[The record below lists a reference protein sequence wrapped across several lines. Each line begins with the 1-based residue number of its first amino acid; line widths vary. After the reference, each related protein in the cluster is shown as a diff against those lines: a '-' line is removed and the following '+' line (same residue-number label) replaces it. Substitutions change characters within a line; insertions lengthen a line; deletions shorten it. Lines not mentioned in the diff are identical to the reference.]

1 MRVETEI
8 VLPEAR
14 TWRMQRLTETAVH
27 RQILLTDPSPF
38 LRYLAGMKAGEGR
51 VQGRALA
58 GRPQAGAEPHSWE
71 KLFLIQ

>member
-1 MRVETEI
+1 VETEV

-51 VQGRALA
+51 GPGQ
-58 GRPQAGAEPHSWE
+58 RPGGEPGTGGAEPHSWE